1 MVDAER
7 IKELEKL
14 DKRLIMKRRLTV
26 VFFIFIS
33 FALILYAI
41 SLERKIDKLTEESPV
56 IVVTD
61 ASTEDVYESTVEN
74 ISGTDYRESDIV
86 ADGYD
91 IDDNIHTSDKNK
103 VYYVTASG
111 KKYHNAGCSYLTK
124 SRREIT
130 LSEIRSG
137 GYSPCSR
144 CIEGT

>member
-14 DKRLIMKRRLTV
+14 DKRLIMKRRFTV

-41 SLERKIDKLTEESPV
+41 SLERKIDKLTEEPPV
-56 IVVTD
+56 VVVTD
-61 ASTEDVYESTVEN
+61 ASTEGVSESIEEN
-74 ISGTDYRESDIV
+74 INYADYPEVNVTVDSSDNHDNVLIAESGR
-86 ADGYD
+86 
-91 IDDNIHTSDKNK
+91 

-111 KKYHNAGCSYLTK
+111 KKYHNTECSYLTK
-124 SRREIT
+124 SKREIT
-130 LSEIRSG
+130 SAEIQNG

-144 CIEGT
+144 CIKGT